1 MQIPNFFL
9 VGAPKCGT
17 TAMSNYLNQHPD
29 IHIGPKE
36 MHFFGADLRTNETSN
51 QSKDR
56 YLSRLNEGKEVETKY
71 LGEASVWYLYSQTAA
86 YEIKEFSPSVK
97 ILIMLRNPV
106 DMLYS
111 LYYQWL
117 HEGKLLPSFSEAIEQ
132 EEEIRKKAEPMFS
145 EGKRLRAVMHTDLA
159 RFHEQVN
166 RYFNVFG
173 QENVKVIIYDDFQKN
188 IQKVYQE
195 VLDFLEIDSCLIPE
209 KFEKINSHKRYKNYL
224 FHRLF
229 SNPHDTP
236 ELERKLSSNLRKII
250 KPLVPKRLRKN
261 VRDRLIGWNT
271 VTSERPL
278 MKPEVHQY
286 ICSKLAPDLEKL
298 SSLLNRDVT
307 HWCQE

>member
-1 MQIPNFFL
+1 
-9 VGAPKCGT
+9 
-17 TAMSNYLNQHPD
+17 
-29 IHIGPKE
+29 
-36 MHFFGADLRTNETSN
+36 
-51 QSKDR
+51 
-56 YLSRLNEGKEVETKY
+56 
-71 LGEASVWYLYSQTAA
+71 
-86 YEIKEFSPSVK
+86 
-97 ILIMLRNPV
+97 
-106 DMLYS
+106 
-111 LYYQWL
+111 
-117 HEGKLLPSFSEAIEQ
+117 
-132 EEEIRKKAEPMFS
+132 MFS

-159 RFHEQVN
+159 KFHEQVN
-166 RYFNVFG
+166 RYYNVFG
-173 QENVKVIIYDDFQKN
+173 KENVKVIIYDDFQKN
-188 IQKVYQE
+188 IPKVYQE
-195 VLDFLEIDSCLIPE
+195 VLYFLEIDSCLIPE

-236 ELERKLSSNLRKII
+236 ELEQKLSSNLRKII